1 MNGSR
6 EINFQLYV
14 ESVKQRKISWNVFA
28 NLMKD
33 FSHSDICKLKDLNA
47 ILFAELTPNHSN
59 SDKFRYLNSIFLS
72 EFKTIIQKQDGDF
85 ENESL
90 ECCSKS
96 MVGSQLYYNLIKV

>member
-1 MNGSR
+1 MNTST

-96 MVGSQLYYNLIKV
+96 MVGS

>member
-1 MNGSR
+1 MNTS
-6 EINFQLYV
+6 EKINFQLYV

-96 MVGSQLYYNLIKV
+96 MVGS

>member
-1 MNGSR
+1 MNTSKG
-6 EINFQLYV
+6 INFQLYV

-96 MVGSQLYYNLIKV
+96 MVGS

>member
-96 MVGSQLYYNLIKV
+96 MVGS

>member
-1 MNGSR
+1 MNTSK

-96 MVGSQLYYNLIKV
+96 MVGS

>member
-1 MNGSR
+1 MNSSR

-90 ECCSKS
+90 ECCSNS
-96 MVGSQLYYNLIKV
+96 MVGF

>member
-1 MNGSR
+1 MNTS
-6 EINFQLYV
+6 EKINFQLYV

-47 ILFAELTPNHSN
+47 ILFAELTPNYSN

-96 MVGSQLYYNLIKV
+96 MVGS

>member
-1 MNGSR
+1 MNSSR

-96 MVGSQLYYNLIKV
+96 MVGF

>member
-1 MNGSR
+1 MNTST

-72 EFKTIIQKQDGDF
+72 EFKKIIQKQDGDF

-96 MVGSQLYYNLIKV
+96 MVGF

>member
-1 MNGSR
+1 MNTSE

-96 MVGSQLYYNLIKV
+96 MVGS

>member
-1 MNGSR
+1 MNSSR

-14 ESVKQRKISWNVFA
+14 ESVKQRKISWNVFE

-33 FSHSDICKLKDLNA
+33 FSYSDICKLKDLNA

-59 SDKFRYLNSIFLS
+59 SDKFRYLNSIFLT
-72 EFKTIIQKQDGDF
+72 EFKKIILRQVGDF
-85 ENESL
+85 ENESH

-96 MVGSQLYYNLIKV
+96 MVGS